1 MSDDKQVNQP
11 QNDVQEAEVK
21 QTQTDETKQSNTF
34 TQEQLDN
41 IIKQRLEAEKA
52 KQQRQIDELK
62 KAEEDALKEKQIQEA
77 KTKADLEKLM
87 QERISAKDNELS
99 KYKNMIK
106 EEKVDN
112 SIMSVAS
119 KNDAIA
125 PSQVV
130 SLLKNEVNYN
140 DDGRIEILDN
150 NNNIRY
156 NPKGELLSIEDRVKE
171 FLDANPHFRK
181 GSLSGTG
188 SQSSVEGK
196 TVKPFNV
203 QDLDMSKPED
213 RKKYAE
219 YRKIRD
225 SKPTQI
231 NLNNK

>member
-62 KAEEDALKEKQIQEA
+62 KAEEEALKEKQIQEA

-87 QERISAKDNELS
+87 QARISAKDNELS